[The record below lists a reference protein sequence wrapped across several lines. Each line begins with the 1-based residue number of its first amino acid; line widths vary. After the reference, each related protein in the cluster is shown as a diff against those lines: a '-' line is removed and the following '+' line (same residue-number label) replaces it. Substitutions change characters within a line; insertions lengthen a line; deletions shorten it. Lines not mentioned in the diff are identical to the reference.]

1 MGSGALILE
10 AYTMSK
16 LTLESVE
23 EAFQQWRE
31 QRSNLSEP
39 IPKKLWEM
47 VLKIYP
53 KYKRT
58 VICRRLRLSGS
69 QLKQQLD
76 SSSSSGAGFVL
87 ASVDSVKELL
97 NPNIQLTIQGK
108 ERALMLSVDMHAF
121 DKILPSI
128 GMLL

>member
-1 MGSGALILE
+1 MND
-10 AYTMSK
+10 

-23 EAFQQWRE
+23 EAFAQWRE

-47 VLKIYP
+47 VSKLP
-53 KYKRT
+53 QKYKRT

-108 ERALMLSVDMHAF
+108 ERALMLSVDMHTF

>member
-1 MGSGALILE
+1 MSG
-10 AYTMSK
+10 
-16 LTLESVE
+16 LTLEVVE
-23 EAFQQWRE
+23 KASTQWRE

-47 VLKIYP
+47 VLKLPP

-76 SSSSSGAGFVL
+76 SSSSSGSGFVL
-87 ASVDSVKELL
+87 ASVNPVKKQLTTHL
-97 NPNIQLTIQGK
+97 QLTIQGK
-108 ERALMLSVDMHAF
+108 ERALMLSVDMHTF

>member
-1 MGSGALILE
+1 MSG
-10 AYTMSK
+10 
-16 LTLESVE
+16 LTLEFVE
-23 EAFQQWRE
+23 KAFQQWRE

-47 VLKIYP
+47 VLKLPP

-69 QLKQQLD
+69 QLKQYLD
-76 SSSSSGAGFVL
+76 SSSSGSGFVL
-87 ASVDSVKELL
+87 ASVNPVKEKLT
-97 NPNIQLTIQGK
+97 PNLQLTIQGK
-108 ERALMLSVDMHAF
+108 ERALMLSVDMHTF

>member
-1 MGSGALILE
+1 MSG
-10 AYTMSK
+10 
-16 LTLESVE
+16 LTLEFVE
-23 EAFQQWRE
+23 KAFAQWRE
-31 QRSNLSEP
+31 QRSSRSES

-76 SSSSSGAGFVL
+76 SSSSSGSGFVL
-87 ASVDSVKELL
+87 ASVNPVKKQLTTHL
-97 NPNIQLTIQGK
+97 QLTIQGK
-108 ERALMLSVDMHAF
+108 ERALMLSVDMHTF

>member
-1 MGSGALILE
+1 MID
-10 AYTMSK
+10 

-31 QRSNLSEP
+31 QRSSRSES

-58 VICRRLRLSGS
+58 VICRRLGLSGS
-69 QLKQQLD
+69 QLKQYLD
-76 SSSSSGAGFVL
+76 SRFISSDGGFVL
-87 ASVDSVKELL
+87 ASIDSAKEDLS
-97 NPNIQLTIQGK
+97 PNIQITIQGK
-108 ERALMLSVDMHAF
+108 ERALILSVDMHTF

>member
-1 MGSGALILE
+1 MSG
-10 AYTMSK
+10 
-16 LTLESVE
+16 LTLEVVE
-23 EAFQQWRE
+23 KAFAQWRE
-31 QRSNLSEP
+31 QRSSRSES

-47 VLKIYP
+47 VLKLPP

-58 VICRRLRLSGS
+58 MICRRLGLSGS
-69 QLKQQLD
+69 QLKQHLD

-87 ASVDSVKELL
+87 ASVDSVKEYL